1 MDSTTLMLQITPL
14 DQLPLLNK
22 EDDLA
27 TLIVARAKELGVG
40 IRNRDVLVVG
50 QKAVSKTEG
59 RIVDIDNIR
68 PSARAARIAKKT
80 GKRPEFV
87 EIVLRESSKVLRAD
101 GEAFVD
107 APVEAGRPSPGCH
120 DKGFSVRAQYLGGFS
135 ETDLDELRPLPGL
148 LRDSSGPR

>member
-1 MDSTTLMLQITPL
+1 MLAITPL
-14 DQLPLLNK
+14 DGLPLLK
-22 EDDLA
+22 EGDDLA
-27 TLIVARAKELGVG
+27 SLIVERAKNLGVG

-101 GEAFVD
+101 GEAFIVT
-107 APVEAGRPSPGCH
+107 R
-120 DKGFSVRAQYLGGFS
+120 S
-135 ETDLDELRPLPGL
+135 EERRVGKEC
-148 LRDSSGPR
+148 RSRWS

>member
-1 MDSTTLMLQITPL
+1 MLAITPL
-14 DQLPLLNK
+14 DGLPLLK
-22 EDDLA
+22 EGDDLA
-27 TLIVARAKELGVG
+27 GLIVERAKKLGVG

-87 EIVLRESSKVLRAD
+87 EIGLRESSKVLRAD
-101 GEAFVD
+101 GEAFIVTTRTG
-107 APVEAGRPSPGCH
+107 ATCLNGGI

-135 ETDLDELRPLPGL
+135 ENDLDELRPLPGL
-148 LRDSSGPR
+148 LRDSS